1 MNGID
6 KDMVDG
12 LIEPAKRLAMQF
24 FQDEETIKAFEAW
37 QKERQ
42 SGERLPNG

>member
-24 FQDEETIKAFEAW
+24 FQDEKIRRDFEAW